1 MEKKLEDL
9 PDEMLMKILIELP
22 IADLSVIRR
31 SNKRINKL
39 CNNDYFWA
47 MKLEHDFGIVL
58 PRDKYSKALSLYKRG
73 RLRTHLLFLKDKDKE
88 KEKFLAILND
98 SAKPLKRQGY
108 IEIGRNA
115 VIFGTDCYFF
125 RDSPV
130 LNLTFSI
137 SEEEGKER
145 YLNMIQSG
153 TDNHI
158 FIFGEDNGLV
168 DLILESS
175 GKNILMLF
183 EI

>member
-1 MEKKLEDL
+1 MEDL

-73 RLRTHLLFLKDKDKE
+73 RLRTHLLFLKDKAKE
-88 KEKFLAILND
+88 KEKFLVVLND

-115 VIFGTDCYFF
+115 VIFGTDRYFF

-158 FIFGEDNGLV
+158 YIFGEDKVLV

-175 GKNILMLF
+175 GKNIPMLF